1 MIDIDN
7 RINHL
12 SNNIIFKM
20 NSRSREYFQVLKSD
34 SRRLSIEFDN
44 LRSRVDMMND
54 LRNAEQM
61 SIMITL
67 LTRDQMMWW
76 FQHQPTQRNA
86 WFLIVFFIY
95 HHDFTIFF
103 SIVFVQPGFR
113 ERQQFNYFF
122 FFFLFNLVN
131 SLTIYYLNDRSLVL
145 LNTSCLKTCILLRHD
160 YKATLFLYTWTD
172 IC

>member
-34 SRRLSIEFDN
+34 SRHLDVFRRLSIEFDN

-61 SIMITL
+61 SIMIIL
-67 LTRDQMMWW
+67 LTRDQMM
-76 FQHQPTQRNA
+76 
-86 WFLIVFFIY
+86 
-95 HHDFTIFF
+95 
-103 SIVFVQPGFR
+103 
-113 ERQQFNYFF
+113 
-122 FFFLFNLVN
+122 
-131 SLTIYYLNDRSLVL
+131 
-145 LNTSCLKTCILLRHD
+145 
-160 YKATLFLYTWTD
+160 
-172 IC
+172 